1 MPSRSSACHVAE
13 IRRTVGGKTYAYHLL
28 RRTYRK
34 DGKVQHQT
42 LGNLSHLPL
51 SVIDMI
57 RRAVRGEPLVAPE
70 EAFEILRS
78 RPHGHVAAVLGT
90 ARRLE
95 VDRLLAA
102 HPCRE
107 RELVLAMLVARLI
120 DPGSKLALARG
131 LDREALTSTLGEAL
145 AVESADADELYGAM
159 DWLLPRQAGIEAVLA
174 KRHLS
179 DGTLVLYDVTSTYFE
194 GRTCPLAKIGHSRDG
209 KKGSLQIVVGLLCQ
223 AEGCPVA
230 VEVFDG
236 NTGDPATLSSQI
248 EKVRK
253 RFGLTRVVF
262 VGDRGLLTAAR
273 IREELQPVPGLDWIT
288 ALRAPQIR
296 QLVNSGSLQLSLFDE
311 QDLAEIHD
319 PTYPGERL
327 IVCKNP
333 FLAQERSRK
342 REALLQGTERKLD
355 EIAAAT
361 RRPKRPLKGKDKIG
375 LRVGKALNSY
385 KVGKHFRLEISDGGF
400 HYERDTESIRQE
412 AALDG
417 FYVIRTSVTSKVLPT
432 EATVRTY
439 KSLSVVERA
448 FRSLK
453 RVDLHLRPIHH
464 RLADRVRAH
473 VFLCMLAYYVEWHMR
488 RDLAPI
494 LFDDDDKATAVAM
507 RTSVVAPAQRS
518 PRALDKARTKHTD
531 DGAPVHSFQTLLRDL
546 ATIARNRV
554 QPKQAPVEASFDIL
568 TTPTLLQQRA
578 LDLLRVS
585 VNM

>member
-1 MPSRSSACHVAE
+1 MASHSSACHVAE

-34 DGKVQHQT
+34 DGKVKHQT
-42 LGNLSHLPL
+42 LGNLSHLPPA
-51 SVIDMI
+51 VIDMI
-57 RRAVRGEPLVAPE
+57 RRAVRGEPLLAPE

-95 VDRLLAA
+95 VDRLLASL
-102 HPCRE
+102 PCRE
-107 RELVLAMLVARLI
+107 RELVLAMLVARVI
-120 DPGSKLALARG
+120 DPRSKLALARG
-131 LDREALTSTLGEAL
+131 LDRETLTSTLGEVL
-145 AVESADADELYGAM
+145 EVESADADELYSAM
-159 DWLLPRQAGIEAVLA
+159 DWLLPRQAKIEAALA

-236 NTGDPATLSSQI
+236 NTGDPATLTSQI

-253 RFGLTRVVF
+253 RFDLNRVVF
-262 VGDRGLLTAAR
+262 VADRGMITAAR
-273 IREELQPVPGLDWIT
+273 IREELKPVPGLDWIT
-288 ALRAPQIR
+288 ALRGPQIR
-296 QLVNSGSLQLSLFDE
+296 QLVQSGALQLSLFD
-311 QDLAEIHD
+311 QRDLAEISD
-319 PTYPGERL
+319 PAYPGERL

-333 FLAQERSRK
+333 LLAQERSRK
-342 REALLQGTERKLD
+342 REALLQATEGKLA
-355 EIAAAT
+355 EIALAT
-361 RRPKRPLKGKDKIG
+361 RRSRGPLRGQDKIG

-385 KVGKHFRLEISDGGF
+385 KVGKHFRLEISDDGF
-400 HYERDTESIRQE
+400 SYERDTESIRQE

-417 FYVIRTSVTSKVLPT
+417 IYVIRTSVPSKTLCP
-432 EATVRTY
+432 EDTVQAY
-439 KSLSVVERA
+439 KNLSVVERA

-453 RVDLHLRPIHH
+453 RVDLHVRPIHH
-464 RLADRVRAH
+464 RLADRVKAH

-488 RDLAPI
+488 RDLAPM
-494 LFDDDDKATAVAM
+494 LFDDDDKAAAAAM

-518 PRALDKARTKHTD
+518 PRAWDKARTKRTED
-531 DGAPVHSFQTLLRDL
+531 RAPVHSFQTLLRDL
-546 ATIARNRV
+546 ATMARNRV
-554 QPKQAPVEASFDIL
+554 QPKRAPAEASFDIL
-568 TTPTLLQQRA
+568 TTPTPLQQRA

-585 VNM
+585 AHM

>member
-1 MPSRSSACHVAE
+1 MLKRSSACHVAE
-13 IRRTVGGKTYAYHLL
+13 IRRTVGGTTYTYHLL

-34 DGKVQHQT
+34 DGKVKHQT

-51 SVIDMI
+51 PVIDMI
-57 RRAVRGEPLVAPE
+57 RRAVHGEPLVGPE

-90 ARRLE
+90 VRRLG
-95 VDRLLAA
+95 VDRLLASA
-102 HPCRE
+102 PCRE
-107 RELVLAMLVARLI
+107 RELVLAMLVARLL

-131 LDREALTSTLGEAL
+131 LDGETLTSTLGEIL
-145 AVESADADELYGAM
+145 AVESADADELYRAM
-159 DWLLPRQAGIEAVLA
+159 DWLLPRQARIEATLA

-230 VEVFDG
+230 VEVFGG

-262 VGDRGLLTAAR
+262 VGDRGMITAAR
-273 IREELQPVPGLDWIT
+273 IREELKPVPGLDWIT
-288 ALRAPQIR
+288 ALRGPQIR
-296 QLVNSGSLQLSLFDE
+296 QLVECGSLQLSLFDE
-311 QDLAEIHD
+311 RDLAEIHD
-319 PTYPGERL
+319 PAYPGERL

-333 FLAQERSRK
+333 LLAQERSRK
-342 REALLQGTERKLD
+342 REALLQGTERKLE

-361 RRPKRPLKGKDKIG
+361 RRPKSPLRGKDKIG

-385 KVGKHFRLEISDGGF
+385 KVGKHFRLEISDGTF
-400 HYERDTESIRQE
+400 QYERDLESVRQE

-417 FYVIRTSVTSKVLPT
+417 FYVIRTSVPSTVLRT
-432 EATVRTY
+432 EGTVLAY
-439 KSLSVVERA
+439 KNLSVVERA

-464 RLADRVRAH
+464 RLADRVKAH

-488 RDLAPI
+488 RDLAPL
-494 LFDDDDKATAVAM
+494 LFDDDDRATAAAM
-507 RTSVVAPAQRS
+507 RTSVVAPARRS
-518 PRALDKARTKHTD
+518 PRAQGKAQTKHTN

-554 QPKQAPVEASFDIL
+554 QPKEAPPEASFDVL
-568 TTPTLLQQRA
+568 TTPTPLQQRA
-578 LDLLRVS
+578 LDLLQVS